1 MSLQDWAVSKSK
13 SGRNDDALLHLQET
27 ETTLYSIKADENQV
41 TQMLLDGV
49 KRKNTRLIEEVKD
62 AKENNI
68 EKRRLEI
75 QAQKEKDDDI
85 KKKKKIAILAGG
97 FALGFTFTYWVI
109 GRGD

>member
-1 MSLQDWAVSKSK
+1 
-13 SGRNDDALLHLQET
+13 
-27 ETTLYSIKADENQV
+27 
-41 TQMLLDGV
+41 MLLDGV

-85 KKKKKIAILAGG
+85 L
-97 FALGFTFTYWVI
+97 WN
-109 GRGD
+109 